1 MIVNIFDYKVGNI
14 KSLYNF
20 FTNALELK
28 TEVVTQLSNKS
39 KFDLLVFPGVGSFN
53 GAMKNVNLKERDLI
67 YNFAKVKK
75 KNILGICL
83 GMQIL
88 AKNSHESKN
97 SKGLCLIDGSFH
109 KIKETKNYKLPNVG
123 WREIIIKKKTNFL
136 SNLIKKHVYFDHSY
150 YFKNDKLTLGYIKYG
165 VNIPAI
171 IQQKNIT
178 GFQFHPEKSQRAG
191 LEITKKYIEKL

>member
-28 TEVVTQLSNKS
+28 TEVITQLSNKS

-53 GAMKNVNLKERDLI
+53 GAMKNVNLKNRDLI
-67 YNFAKVKK
+67 YNFAKVKR

-97 SKGLCLIDGSFH
+97 SKGLYLIDGSFH

-123 WREIIIKKKTNFL
+123 WREIIIKKK
-136 SNLIKKHVYFDHSY
+136 K
-150 YFKNDKLTLGYIKYG
+150 
-165 VNIPAI
+165 
-171 IQQKNIT
+171 
-178 GFQFHPEKSQRAG
+178 QFFE
-191 LEITKKYIEKL
+191 